1 MENVSVKDLVADIKA
16 NLSQGGASQKDEVAV
31 MRAMLNDKEYVVDV
45 YKRNGETTPYC
56 PSADARAMIASV
68 IASTTKISNQE
79 AAALADKH
87 EFKKSE
93 AEAMVNITKEYIHTY
108 MATGRKLPLGGRA
121 TSDVSLSPKHVEEK
135 ERSFPQKIGGEYK
148 KGSTTIAAHDSIKV
162 TAPCPA
168 WLKK

>member
-1 MENVSVKDLVADIKA
+1 MENVRALVADIKA
-16 NLSQGGASQKDEVAV
+16 NLSQAGASQKDEVAV
-31 MRAMLNDKEYVVDV
+31 MRAMLNDKSYVVDV

-56 PSADARAMIASV
+56 PSTDARNMIASV

-79 AAALADKH
+79 AAELADKH

-93 AEAMVNITKEYIHTY
+93 AEAMVNISKEFIHAY
-108 MATGRKLPLGGRA
+108 MATGRKLPLGGRER
-121 TSDVSLSPKHVEEK
+121 SDVSLSPKSVEEK
-135 ERSFPQKIGGEYK
+135 ERSFPQKIDGEYQ
-148 KGSTTIAAHDSIKV
+148 KGNTKIPAHDSIKV